1 MLSGSYTNLL
11 RSSWTRN
18 TDLAELDPET
28 VKDLISAKMRKDLQQ
43 AHSLAAEQNELGH
56 YKQVLLDFQ
65 DAKLADEEAKAA
77 KAQAKKEKTE
87 KKSSS
92 SKKSEATTVD
102 DDDDIE
108 MGDAGDD
115 DVPVKKAKS
124 SKKRKAE
131 EETAV
136 SRSNPTFWKMRQL
149 TNRRPLSVV
158 NRLRSP
164 RLN

>member
-1 MLSGSYTNLL
+1 
-11 RSSWTRN
+11 
-18 TDLAELDPET
+18 
-28 VKDLISAKMRKDLQQ
+28 MRKDLQQ
-43 AHSLAAEQNELGH
+43 AHILAAEQNELKH

-92 SKKSEATTVD
+92 KKSEATVVD

-115 DVPVKKAKS
+115 DVPAKKSKS

-136 SRSNPTFWKMRQL
+136 RRPNPAFWKL
-149 TNRRPLSVV
+149 HGLINRRPLSAV
-158 NRLRSP
+158 NRSRSP
-164 RLN
+164 RSS